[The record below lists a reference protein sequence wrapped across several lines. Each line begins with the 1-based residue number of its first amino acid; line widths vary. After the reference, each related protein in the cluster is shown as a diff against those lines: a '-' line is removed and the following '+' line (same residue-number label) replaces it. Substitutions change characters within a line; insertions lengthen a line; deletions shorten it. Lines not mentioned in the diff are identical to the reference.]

1 MQRNSLGFCWHS
13 QMHNMIQ
20 KLIVRRWYQSLFSC
34 CRWVLNINHKLC
46 VLRLI
51 LCSHSDL
58 RVNVLFFHLYLRTDE
73 SVLRLAPLST
83 PTKSIFHAHSVLA
96 ISCSP
101 SEVTSALE
109 DSTPSILFVFIL
121 ASVQPTKVGSE
132 ICLIDIS
139 FFSTAR
145 KLSIQKGHC
154 EVSRYAGVQSLMSSL
169 CSPCMLR
176 SIHTCVGVSF

>member
-1 MQRNSLGFCWHS
+1 MQRNSLGLCRHS
-13 QMHNMIQ
+13 QMHVIQ
-20 KLIVRRWYQSLFSC
+20 KLIVRWWYQSLFSC
-34 CRWVLNINHKLC
+34 CGWVLNINHKLRM
-46 VLRLI
+46 LRLI
-51 LCSHSDL
+51 LYSHSDL
-58 RVNVLFFHLYLRTDE
+58 RVNVLFFHLYLRTHE
-73 SVLRLAPLST
+73 SMLGLASLAT
-83 PTKSIFHAHSVLA
+83 QTKSIFHTHSVLA

-109 DSTPSILFVFIL
+109 ASTPSILVFFIL

-154 EVSRYAGVQSLMSSL
+154 EVSRYAGVQPLKPFL
-169 CSPCMLR
+169 CFPHMLL
-176 SIHTCVGVSF
+176 SICTCVCVSF